1 LFEYAK
7 DERSEQRLA
16 KNDHESSYL
25 GIIILKKIINTLAS
39 LQDQN
44 KISAAFVPSAFKY
57 LADDRHPAFGATW
70 ILTLKKAVPGL
81 SRCHSNIALIPYAV
95 KEKNQRHAFV
105 YALSLRL
112 IIMR

>member
-16 KNDHESSYL
+16 KKDHESSH
-25 GIIILKKIINTLAS
+25 GIFILRKVIHTLAS

-44 KISAAFVPSAFKY
+44 KISAPFVPSAFKY
-57 LADDRHPAFGATW
+57 WADDRHPAFGAIW

-81 SRCHSNIALIPYAV
+81 SSCHSNIALIPYAV
-95 KEKNQRHAFV
+95 KEQNQRHAFF